1 MSVGKRFRNVNFYFD
16 FKDTVIQ
23 IKTFLQKSKKVFT
36 WTKIKQKFKFLRFS
50 RLPIL
55 KQNVWF

>member
-1 MSVGKRFRNVNFYFD
+1 MSVGKRYGNVNFYFD

-36 WTKIKQKFKFLRFS
+36 WTKIKQ
-50 RLPIL
+50 
-55 KQNVWF
+55 NVSLSVCL